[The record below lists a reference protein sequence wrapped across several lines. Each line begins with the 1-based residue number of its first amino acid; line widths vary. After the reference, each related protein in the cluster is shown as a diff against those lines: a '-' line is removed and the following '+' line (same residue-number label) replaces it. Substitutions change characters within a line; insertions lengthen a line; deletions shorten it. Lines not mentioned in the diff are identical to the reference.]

1 MHNITY
7 YNDLSIRLKHLECL
21 TSRIQLMDYIE
32 KLDLPDG
39 LKEIL
44 RRHGLV
50 ADELSKMSGD
60 EISSFL
66 NIDGDIGRMVKNA
79 VRDYVKNENE
89 REAMV
94 SSAEK

>member
-1 MHNITY
+1 MHNTGY
-7 YNDLSIRLKHLECL
+7 YKELSIRLKHLGSL
-21 TSRIQLMDYIE
+21 TSRIQLMEYIE

-50 ADELSKMSGD
+50 SEDLSKMSGD
-60 EISSFL
+60 EISAFL

-79 VRDYVKNENE
+79 VREYIKNENE
-89 REAMV
+89 REAIV
-94 SSAEK
+94 SSTGK

>member
-1 MHNITY
+1 
-7 YNDLSIRLKHLECL
+7 
-21 TSRIQLMDYIE
+21 MDYIE

-50 ADELSKMSGD
+50 ADELSKMSVD

-94 SSAEK
+94 STAEK